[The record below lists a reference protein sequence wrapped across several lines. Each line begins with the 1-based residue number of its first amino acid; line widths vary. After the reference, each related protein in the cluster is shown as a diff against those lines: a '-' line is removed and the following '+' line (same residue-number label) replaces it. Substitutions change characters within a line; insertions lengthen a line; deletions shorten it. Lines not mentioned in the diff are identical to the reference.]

1 MRLPNGFGSVH
12 KLTGNR
18 RKPYR
23 VRITVGWEDANDI
36 NRTQKYKTIGYFATK
51 EEGLIALACFN
62 KNPYDITYKILS
74 ELPFDK
80 NIMLDAVH
88 SYKEWKIIKSIN
100 KEAIIVLV
108 TTPEMIR
115 ATRWEEGDKE
125 KDKMRIKYW
134 HSDYEGESGCLLT
147 EVSWSFNGAAS
158 LETNIANFEELIH
171 CYGLNNNNNKN
182 KQKIL
187 TRK

>member
-1 MRLPNGFGSVH
+1 MFIAITGLHASGKSYFIHNIPEVYGFEVYDKKDIVK
-12 KLTGNR
+12 KLC
-18 RKPYR
+18 RKETERNDY
-23 VRITVGWEDANDI
+23 WEW
-36 NRTQKYKTIGYFATK
+36 YK
-51 EEGLIALACFN
+51 EEYN
-62 KNPYDITYKILS
+62 KNPYDTTYKILS

-80 NIMLDAVH
+80 NIILDAVH

-125 KDKMRIKYW
+125 KDKIRIEYW

-158 LETNIANFEELIH
+158 LETNIASFEELIH
-171 CYGLNNNNNKN
+171 CYGLNNNRN